1 MTVRRSCHRWLS
13 NPGTFGYG
21 RSVFD
26 KAYNS
31 SPVLTQNI
39 AEAKKLV
46 QRAGATGKTI
56 TIGTSSQLLSIAA
69 LTGAYQ
75 AAAQAIGLKVV
86 LRSVSAQDFIDF
98 FVDPK
103 FRAGVDGFPGVDYGD
118 YADPAALLDQVVLP
132 GELQNLDNFS
142 DPAITAALEQAR
154 GTANLDHRAALVAK
168 AEELTAQQ
176 LPLDPR
182 RRAGQRTGAAQGP
195 DRRGVVDRLPVLPLG
210 RRPGQGRLSGALAVF
225 GTPAGHVG
233 GQPAGGESF
242 VIFAAL
248 YLAPGNPIAAL
259 SGGRPLPPGSV
270 HVLELRYHLDES
282 FLAQYWYWLGNA
294 LHGNLGISITLQ
306 ENVSTL
312 IASRIWTTAGLVLYA
327 SLIIVAMG
335 IGLGVAS
342 GLRRGWS
349 DTSILVV
356 TAVSAAIP
364 AFVAA
369 IVLIILFAVKLR
381 WFPAL
386 GNGTGFLGD
395 TRRLTP
401 PAIALATASLAI
413 VARVTRAAVRA
424 EGDREHVQTAVSR
437 GIPARWVIRRHIL
450 RNATIPITT
459 VTGITVASLI
469 AVAAVVEVAFSLN
482 GLGSYLVQA
491 AQSKD
496 IAVVQG
502 ISLVLVTAFVVVN
515 MVVDMLSAALDPRIA
530 PGSRTR

>member
-1 MTVRRSCHRWLS
+1 M
-13 NPGTFGYG
+13 
-21 RSVFD
+21 
-26 KAYNS
+26 
-31 SPVLTQNI
+31 
-39 AEAKKLV
+39 
-46 QRAGATGKTI
+46 
-56 TIGTSSQLLSIAA
+56 
-69 LTGAYQ
+69 
-75 AAAQAIGLKVV
+75 
-86 LRSVSAQDFIDF
+86 
-98 FVDPK
+98 
-103 FRAGVDGFPGVDYGD
+103 
-118 YADPAALLDQVVLP
+118 
-132 GELQNLDNFS
+132 
-142 DPAITAALEQAR
+142 
-154 GTANLDHRAALVAK
+154 LVASLLV
-168 AEELTAQQ
+168 A
-176 LPLDPR
+176 
-182 RRAGQRTGAAQGP
+182 
-195 DRRGVVDRLPVLPLG
+195 
-210 RRPGQGRLSGALAVF
+210 
-225 GTPAGHVG
+225 
-233 GQPAGGESF
+233 SF

-327 SLIIVAMG
+327 SLIIVVAG
-335 IGLGVAS
+335 IGLGVVS

-349 DTSILVV
+349 DTSTLVV

-386 GNGTGFLGD
+386 GNGTGFLSGV
-395 TRRLTP
+395 RHLTL